1 MRAIICVLDSLGI
14 GAAGDAGRFGDD
26 GANTLGHIAEARAA
40 RDRRLRIPNLARL
53 GLVHAAEEAVGHRLP
68 VDRPTQA
75 QGRYGFAAEQSAGKD
90 TPSGH
95 WEMMGLP
102 VPYDWAHFDHF
113 PDALVNALIEAAT
126 LPGILGNCHAS
137 GTTIIEELGEEHIR
151 TGKPIVYTSA
161 DSVLQI
167 AAHEAHFGLERLY
180 RVCALARGLA
190 DGYNIGRIIARPF
203 LGEHPGAFKR
213 TGNRKDLSMPPHGPT
228 LLDRLSA
235 DGGAVI
241 GIGKIHD
248 IFAGRGITRSCKA
261 DGNEALFDTLL
272 DETKRAGDRS
282 IVFANFVDFDTLYG
296 HRRDPAGYA
305 AALEAFDARLPA
317 LEALLTQGDILA
329 VTADHGCDPT
339 WPGSD
344 HTREYIPLILA
355 GPGVKPGSAGR
366 RKTFADLAQSLA
378 GPLKLPPLPAG
389 RSLL

>member
-1 MRAIICVLDSLGI
+1 LRAIICVLDSLGI
-14 GAAGDAGRFGDD
+14 GAAQDAGRFGDD
-26 GANTLGHIAEARAA
+26 GANTLGHIAEESAA
-40 RDRRLRIPNLARL
+40 RDHRLRIPNLARL
-53 GLVHAAEEAVGHRLP
+53 GLVHAAEEAAGHRLP
-68 VDRPTQA
+68 IDRPA
-75 QGRYGFAAEQSAGKD
+75 QVRGRYGFAAEQSAGKD

-102 VPYDWAHFDHF
+102 VPYDWAHFDRF
-113 PDALVNALIEAAT
+113 PDALVNTLIEAAK
-126 LPGILGNCHAS
+126 LPGILGNGHAS
-137 GTTIIEELGEEHIR
+137 GTTIIEELGEEHIA

-167 AAHEAHFGLERLY
+167 AAHEEHFGLERLY
-180 RVCALARGLA
+180 RVCALARGIA
-190 DGYNIGRIIARPF
+190 DGYNIGRVIARPF
-203 LGEHPGAFKR
+203 LGEHPGAFRR

-241 GIGKIHD
+241 GIGKISD
-248 IFAGRGITRSCKA
+248 IFAGSGITRSCKA
-261 DGNEALFDTLL
+261 DGNAALFDTLL
-272 DETKRAGDRS
+272 EETRRAKDRS

-317 LEALLTQGDILA
+317 LEALLADGDILV

-355 GPGVKPGSAGR
+355 GPGVKPGSAGKR
-366 RKTFADLAQSLA
+366 ETFADLAQSLA

-389 RSLL
+389 QSFL